1 MRRILT
7 VLALVVPL
15 ALPAGA
21 SGAVTRLLYASD
33 WTGPTELFALRPTGG
48 APVGQLTSGFQSPC
62 IPEFFACGFADPLPS
77 PDGRWLLY
85 RNVLFSAAIPAQG
98 PSLWLARA
106 AGTGARLVAAGGGTQ
121 DVVGPADWA
130 PNSRRFAYV
139 TQAGVWIARQDGT
152 GAYLV
157 SAAVPQSLSWS
168 PDSRALAIIAYT
180 NQLTGGPAPVTIL
193 RGGRAHVLAKVAGT
207 SVDWSPDGRW
217 LAVSSADPGAPVT
230 LVSTANGR
238 RRIRIG
244 SGTDAKWSPKG
255 RYLASATT
263 RGLRLIDTRTRRTR
277 LLTADTS
284 YGPGLSP
291 KPMGFAWAPDG
302 RSIAYLTT
310 RVSNDFIAQG
320 DLRVVTLSGR
330 SRTLVAGQGAY
341 GGGIV
346 SVAWWRAPARL
357 RYTKPKVTSTGLL
370 ADGPVLQLATDGPSI
385 AFATTC
391 NRVSLWRPSTGFRFT
406 SGPAPVVT
414 GAAPNCDWGDR
425 WDLYSLAVAGDRLV
439 YGFNLG
445 GLSSFWS
452 IRQLTASAPGTEAQ
466 LDGAYGPLGGPWQH
480 ALGTVVGSGSLV
492 AYSTWD
498 EANVLP
504 APPFRVTKQTIMRAE
519 PNGCPCPALATTPGP
534 LVPFDASGDRI
545 VASGDNETIVYDRDG
560 NQLLSLPLAA
570 LGAQLDGGDLVVL
583 LPHEL
588 REYDIGSGRLL
599 LSSLLPDVES
609 GSECGSPHYCDRK
622 RPRLLLEDARRGLVT
637 YVLDGKVHIRRL
649 ADSADAVVAPG
660 SLARFFDGG
669 LAFAY
674 GARVSVVPWAD
685 LPLSSG

>member
-1 MRRILT
+1 
-7 VLALVVPL
+7 
-15 ALPAGA
+15 
-21 SGAVTRLLYASD
+21 
-33 WTGPTELFALRPTGG
+33 
-48 APVGQLTSGFQSPC
+48 
-62 IPEFFACGFADPLPS
+62 
-77 PDGRWLLY
+77 
-85 RNVLFSAAIPAQG
+85 
-98 PSLWLARA
+98 
-106 AGTGARLVAAGGGTQ
+106 
-121 DVVGPADWA
+121 
-130 PNSRRFAYV
+130 
-139 TQAGVWIARQDGT
+139 
-152 GAYLV
+152 
-157 SAAVPQSLSWS
+157 
-168 PDSRALAIIAYT
+168 
-180 NQLTGGPAPVTIL
+180 
-193 RGGRAHVLAKVAGT
+193 
-207 SVDWSPDGRW
+207 DGRW

-302 RSIAYLTT
+302 CSIAYLTT

-346 SVAWWRAPARL
+346 SVAWWRAPARR

-452 IRQLTASAPGTEAQ
+452 IRQLTASSPGTEAQ

-534 LVPFDASGDRI
+534 LVPFDAS
-545 VASGDNETIVYDRDG
+545 
-560 NQLLSLPLAA
+560 
-570 LGAQLDGGDLVVL
+570 
-583 LPHEL
+583 
-588 REYDIGSGRLL
+588 
-599 LSSLLPDVES
+599 
-609 GSECGSPHYCDRK
+609 
-622 RPRLLLEDARRGLVT
+622 
-637 YVLDGKVHIRRL
+637 
-649 ADSADAVVAPG
+649 
-660 SLARFFDGG
+660 
-669 LAFAY
+669 
-674 GARVSVVPWAD
+674 
-685 LPLSSG
+685 

>member
-1 MRRILT
+1 
-7 VLALVVPL
+7 
-15 ALPAGA
+15 
-21 SGAVTRLLYASD
+21 
-33 WTGPTELFALRPTGG
+33 
-48 APVGQLTSGFQSPC
+48 
-62 IPEFFACGFADPLPS
+62 
-77 PDGRWLLY
+77 
-85 RNVLFSAAIPAQG
+85 
-98 PSLWLARA
+98 
-106 AGTGARLVAAGGGTQ
+106 
-121 DVVGPADWA
+121 
-130 PNSRRFAYV
+130 
-139 TQAGVWIARQDGT
+139 
-152 GAYLV
+152 
-157 SAAVPQSLSWS
+157 
-168 PDSRALAIIAYT
+168 
-180 NQLTGGPAPVTIL
+180 VTIL

-674 GARVSVVPWAD
+674 GARLSVVPWAD